1 MDYKSTNLME
11 IGKLSLVRE
20 DWSWGSVLQFE
31 HTEYMPAPYTN
42 EEVESE
48 IDIEQAK
55 QLIVHLQKFIDES
68 EKA

>member
-20 DWSWGSVLQFE
+20 DWSWGSVLQLE
-31 HTEYMPAPYTN
+31 HTESMPPPYAD

-48 IDIEQAK
+48 IDIGQAK
-55 QLIVHLQKFIDES
+55 QLIIHLKKFIDES